1 MFPERVGNVVLDGVV
16 SPEGFLTNYT
26 SASVNHLDG
35 IIASFFI
42 YCHEAGQSECP
53 YYTGSTPGD
62 IHDRFN
68 RSFAQLDARKAEAE
82 GWSNATDIEAA
93 LLILKIGLLAVA
105 DTPLS
110 LFSVLPEVLLDLESA
125 IYTQDISTWVEQAT
139 EVFGATYENP
149 EWSLGVLCSDQDN
162 AWYNKTLED
171 LRPQLEELE
180 SQSILGEIWSRTM
193 LGCLGWSIKA
203 TEIFSGPF
211 GGDTATPILF
221 VSNTYDPVTP
231 IDNSISS
238 APNYKNAEI
247 LTIDGMGHTTS
258 ATANLCGYAKV
269 AAYFQTNQMPGNDS
283 FCPLETG
290 PFGIILNG
298 TLTENIMQAG
308 LSDLH

>member
-180 SQSILGEIWSRTM
+180 SQSIVGEIWTRTM

-231 IDNSISS
+231 ID
-238 APNYKNAEI
+238 K
-247 LTIDGMGHTTS
+247 
-258 ATANLCGYAKV
+258 
-269 AAYFQTNQMPGNDS
+269 
-283 FCPLETG
+283 
-290 PFGIILNG
+290 
-298 TLTENIMQAG
+298 
-308 LSDLH
+308 